1 MHLWMRIVAR
11 SVRRVTA
18 GIGAGAAPP
27 PQGAPKEN
35 DSSWETAPATRRSGF
50 TAGLLAGMSF
60 GTVAGFPNEFSKI
73 DVESFRSATSG
84 VGPSGMLY
92 LGGALTDWFTFGFG
106 LARSSYGSDRLV
118 TESSA
123 YLFHIEAFPLFARG
137 GMWRDIALFA
147 DFGTG
152 SATIKRRDDGVQHAA
167 SGALSIASVALGGV
181 APAGHAFSTVRG
193 LALRQQS
200 MARTFGEIG
209 FRGVFY
215 GGP

>member
-1 MHLWMRIVAR
+1 MSAR
-11 SVRRVTA
+11 QLQELHMDPP
-18 GIGAGAAPP
+18 GPMPGAGDGFLLDTLDAEALDALVAAAGP
-27 PQGAPKEN
+27 G
-35 DSSWETAPATRRSGF
+35 SGSP
-50 TAGLLAGMSF
+50 LVS
-60 GTVAGFPNEFSKI
+60 
-73 DVESFRSATSG
+73 VELRH
-84 VGPSGMLY
+84 

-137 GMWRDIALFA
+137 GIWRDIALFA

-167 SGALSIASVALGGV
+167 SGALSIVGLGSHWEAWRLAGHVALGPYV
-181 APAGHAFSTVRG
+181 AWHYEDSN
-193 LALRQQS
+193 S

-209 FRGVFY
+209 FRGAFY

>member
-1 MHLWMRIVAR
+1 MRIVALLGFAA
-11 SVRRVTA
+11 VTA
-18 GIGAGAAPP
+18 SASALAQGAAP
-27 PQGAPKEN
+27 QGERP
-35 DSSWETAPATRRSGF
+35 SWETAPATRRSGF

-60 GTVAGFPNEFSKI
+60 GTVAGYPNEFSKI
-73 DVESFRSATSG
+73 DVETFRAATSG

-137 GMWRDIALFA
+137 GVWRDIALFA

-152 SATIKRRDDGVQHAA
+152 SATIKRREDGVEHAA
-167 SGALSIASVALGGV
+167 SGALSIVGLGSHWEAWRLAGHVALGPY
-181 APAGHAFSTVRG
+181 AAWHYEDSN
-193 LALRQQS
+193 S

-209 FRGVFY
+209 FRGAFY